1 MVSLSSPKR
10 NANTGKRKEMTIKVT
25 ESAII
30 KIEAMCIENNMV
42 AVRAFVHGTG
52 CSGME
57 HSLTFADEK
66 LELDTEIAPYLIIDP
81 VAYQFMGDAT
91 IDYDTS
97 GINPSFVFIDVF
109 KDQGGSGMCGGC
121 GGAGY

>member
-1 MVSLSSPKR
+1 
-10 NANTGKRKEMTIKVT
+10 MTITVT
-25 ESAII
+25 DSARN
-30 KIEAMCIENNMV
+30 KIESMCEENGMV
-42 AVRAFVHGTG
+42 AIRPFVHGTG
-52 CSGME
+52 CSGMS

-66 LELDTEIAPYLIIDP
+66 SELDTEIAPYLIIDP
-81 VAYQFMGDAT
+81 VAYQFMGAAT

-109 KDQGGSGMCGGC
+109 KEQGGSGMCGGC

>member
-1 MVSLSSPKR
+1 
-10 NANTGKRKEMTIKVT
+10 MTITVT
-25 ESAII
+25 DSARN
-30 KIEAMCIENNMV
+30 KIESMCEENGMV
-42 AVRAFVHGTG
+42 AIRPFVHGTG
-52 CSGME
+52 CSGMS

-81 VAYQFMGDAT
+81 VAYQFMRDAT

-109 KDQGGSGMCGGC
+109 KDQGGTGMCGGC

>member
-1 MVSLSSPKR
+1 
-10 NANTGKRKEMTIKVT
+10 MTITVT
-25 ESAII
+25 QSARS
-30 KIEAMCIENNMV
+30 KIEDMCEENGMV
-42 AVRAFVHGTG
+42 AIRPFVHGTG
-52 CSGME
+52 CSGMS

-81 VAYQFMGDAT
+81 VAYQFMGDST
-91 IDYDTS
+91 IGYDTS